1 MVGAGSQ
8 PATAAVSVWP
18 TTAGPVIVGAG
29 DVVNGIPAAIGA
41 VEFDVRVAAMW
52 PALLPVAWTVI
63 VRPKS
68 DEVSV

>member
-41 VEFDVRVAAMW
+41 VAFEVRLVVIYPDLVA
-52 PALLPVAWTVI
+52 VART
-63 VRPKS
+63 
-68 DEVSV
+68 